1 MHSLS
6 AGAFNHSAI
15 GTKLQNLQTYLV
27 FIVNPLDASN
37 QIVSFAADMCCSSVK
52 RGELKKKLAYFDT
65 VPLASHV
72 FSSNWRGINDF
83 FFLRVCVCVARRTWS
98 FSPKGHDHI
107 YNFFTYPLETKSGIT
122 RGCRYFVKRLPK
134 LKLSSICIT
143 IRQFN
148 FLTYFDAFFFYL
160 IDKKSWLLV
169 LYRSQCVD
177 CW

>member
-27 FIVNPLDASN
+27 IIVNPLDASN
-37 QIVSFAADMCCSSVK
+37 QIASFAADTCCSSVK
-52 RGELKKKLAYFDT
+52 RGELKKNGIFWYCTSSIARFFVKLARYQ
-65 VPLASHV
+65 
-72 FSSNWRGINDF
+72 RF

>member
-37 QIVSFAADMCCSSVK
+37 QIVSFVADMCCSSVK
-52 RGELKKKLAYFDT
+52 REELKKMAYFDT

-83 FFLRVCVCVARRTWS
+83 FSASVCVCSAKDMII
-98 FSPKGHDHI
+98 FS
-107 YNFFTYPLETKSGIT
+107 
-122 RGCRYFVKRLPK
+122 
-134 LKLSSICIT
+134 
-143 IRQFN
+143 
-148 FLTYFDAFFFYL
+148 
-160 IDKKSWLLV
+160 
-169 LYRSQCVD
+169 
-177 CW
+177 

>member
-6 AGAFNHSAI
+6 AGAFNRSAI

-37 QIVSFAADMCCSSVK
+37 QIVSFVADMCCSSVK
-52 RGELKKKLAYFDT
+52 REELKKMAYFDT
-65 VPLASHV
+65 VPLAPHV
-72 FSSNWRGINDF
+72 FSSNWRGFNAF
-83 FFLRVCVCVARRTWS
+83 FFCECVCVARRTWS

-134 LKLSSICIT
+134 LKLSAICIT

-148 FLTYFDAFFFYL
+148 FLTYLLWCCFFYL
-160 IDKKSWLLV
+160 IDKNVS
-169 LYRSQCVD
+169 S
-177 CW
+177 